1 MFKSIAS
8 KDLPDFICS
17 YVDIKPG
24 IIKTTKP
31 KTNKYD
37 EYEIIIGLYFVIKR
51 ARKKPTPVL
60 QFAAVC
66 V

>member
-8 KDLPDFICS
+8 NDLSDFICL
-17 YVDIKPG
+17 YVDTKPG
-24 IIKTTKP
+24 IIKTAKP
-31 KTNKYD
+31 KLNKYD

-60 QFAAVC
+60 QFPVVC

>member
-1 MFKSIAS
+1 MFKSILS
-8 KDLPDFICS
+8 NDLPDFIFF
-17 YVDIKPG
+17 YVDIRLG
-24 IIKTTKP
+24 IKKRAKP
-31 KTNKYD
+31 KINIYN

-60 QFAAVC
+60 HFPVVC

>member
-8 KDLPDFICS
+8 NDLPDFICL
-17 YVDIKPG
+17 YVETRPG
-24 IIKTTKP
+24 IIKRAQQKI
-31 KTNKYD
+31 NIYD

-60 QFAAVC
+60 QFPVVC